1 MATKLVNP
9 PILPTPRF
17 TKLIKT
23 DHRIIQF
30 FTRLTRYED
39 SALGFRPS
47 YIISRVAEQNS
58 GLFEDDATR
67 TKVKTQLYQAVKG
80 MNRGIYGV
88 PSARK
93 SEIERLVQLLESQNP
108 TPHPTLNLHKVS
120 GWWKLVYS
128 TITILGSKRTKLG
141 LRDFITLGD
150 FLQNIDV
157 AQGKAVNVIKFNVR
171 GLNLLNGQLTIEA
184 SFKPASKSRVDIN
197 YEKSTIT
204 PEQLMNMF
212 KKNYD
217 LLLGIF
223 NPDGWLEI
231 SMSSLNWV
239 C

>member
-157 AQGKAVNVIKFNVR
+157 AQ
-171 GLNLLNGQLTIEA
+171 
-184 SFKPASKSRVDIN
+184 RVDIN